1 MSALLIAAAGMN
13 AAATR
18 FERNANITRAG
29 AGTPEGQGV
38 DIGAEMVDMMINQN
52 QFSVLASVAKRA
64 GDMMK
69 TGIDIPL
76 EKPSPGWRRGCT
88 VPSTAFGGPPPP
100 SQGMTPTSPHPTN
113 VP

>member
-1 MSALLIAAAGMN
+1 MRLVYRLQPEAWQVWLSTEEFRLSALSIAAAGMN

-18 FERNANITRAG
+18 FERNAANITRAG

-69 TGIDIPL
+69 TGIDIL
-76 EKPSPGWRRGCT
+76 
-88 VPSTAFGGPPPP
+88 A
-100 SQGMTPTSPHPTN
+100 
-113 VP
+113 